1 MPDGTHTLE
10 RVSAGRSRFEPVAG
24 GDRWRSITLALEV
37 SEWRSDCFRQRSAV
51 RSPALAGLQN
61 DRPL

>member
-24 GDRWRSITLALEV
+24 GD
-37 SEWRSDCFRQRSAV
+37 
-51 RSPALAGLQN
+51 G
-61 DRPL
+61 